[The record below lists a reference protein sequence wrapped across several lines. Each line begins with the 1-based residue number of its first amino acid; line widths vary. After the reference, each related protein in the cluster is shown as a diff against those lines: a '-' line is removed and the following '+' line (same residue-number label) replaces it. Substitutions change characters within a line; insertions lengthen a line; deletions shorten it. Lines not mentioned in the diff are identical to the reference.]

1 MSIAYGGLS
10 PGAQVTRGFWRVTL
24 AGGFDIQD
32 LFSPLN
38 EFQSWDH
45 KIANWR
51 ARVASAAFPV
61 PAQCSPA
68 ATSGPLTT
76 VTPES
81 RAVVDVWI
89 LGADAGLSVS
99 ALAGIMN
106 GIEPRVDVLAVQA
119 IASLN
124 DDTGRGKAIQDAEA
138 DAHKESLFQQVQ
150 RWAEKLGLLLLI
162 GAGAI
167 LLLYLLIVRRQIK
180 P

>member
-1 MSIAYGGLS
+1 
-10 PGAQVTRGFWRVTL
+10 
-24 AGGFDIQD
+24 
-32 LFSPLN
+32 
-38 EFQSWDH
+38 
-45 KIANWR
+45 
-51 ARVASAAFPV
+51 
-61 PAQCSPA
+61 
-68 ATSGPLTT
+68 